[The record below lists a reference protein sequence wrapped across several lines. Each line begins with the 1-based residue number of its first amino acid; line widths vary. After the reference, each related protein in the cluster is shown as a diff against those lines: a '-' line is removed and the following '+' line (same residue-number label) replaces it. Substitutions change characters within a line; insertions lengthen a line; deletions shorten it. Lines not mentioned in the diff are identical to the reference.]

1 MRPVVI
7 IGSGL
12 AGISLLREL
21 RKLDREVAVTV
32 ITGDDGAFYA
42 KPNLSNAFA
51 LGKNVTQLVQATAAQ
66 LSEQLNARFLAHTQ
80 AQAIRTNV
88 QVVETSA
95 GEQPYGKLVLAVG
108 AHPSACRCRAMR
120 RMRYCGSITSRT
132 MPCFASASQASGG

>member
-1 MRPVVI
+1 MCPVVV

-51 LGKNVTQLVQATAAQ
+51 LSKNVTQLVQTRAAQ
-66 LSEQLNARFLAHTQ
+66 LSEQLNARFLTHTQ

-88 QVVETSA
+88 QVV
-95 GEQPYGKLVLAVG
+95 
-108 AHPSACRCRAMR
+108 
-120 RMRYCGSITSRT
+120 
-132 MPCFASASQASGG
+132 